1 MVKRLNPNFC
11 YKVAMVRF
19 VLQFH
24 IGFSRS
30 FKQMSEGKKNSLLV
44 CVISK
49 ILYVFWVKERENS
62 KWKKSLCQHKMF
74 NNKPSGKLHVGMDC
88 CRNLFLISYLYGI
101 HTAWSPVITELVIK

>member
-1 MVKRLNPNFC
+1 MVKRLNPSFC
-11 YKVAMVRF
+11 YKLAMIRF

-30 FKQMSEGKKNSLLV
+30 LKQTSEGKKRSLPI

-62 KWKKSLCQHKMF
+62 KWKKLLCQHKMF
-74 NNKPSGKLHVGMDC
+74 NNKPSGKLVVGMRC
-88 CRNLFLISYLYGI
+88 WRKLFLIFYLYGV
-101 HTAWSPVITELVIK
+101 HTAWSPVITALVIK